1 MEVLEAVKEVKSGK
15 IRPFYVV
22 YGKDKYRME
31 QFVDLIQQKLF
42 TPEQYELGVI
52 KYDSQESALEE
63 IVLEAESPPFFVDY
77 KLILVQDNSIM
88 CAGVREQAKLEHKPE
103 SLLQYLEHPIESSII
118 VFIVH
123 AEKLDERKKIVK
135 QLKERRCVVA
145 FPELDQHQLKQWM
158 VKRATEQGR
167 TMGPDAAELLIARV
181 GASMQQLAQEVDKL
195 SIHVGPGGN
204 ISLELTQQFTP
215 ATLDEDVFA
224 LVDCVIKVK
233 LEQALHMY
241 KQLLIR
247 KEEPIKLVALIA
259 RQIRMMIQ
267 IKELEEHHY
276 SPQQMA
282 SQIGAH
288 PYAVKLASATA
299 KGFQTKQLG
308 RLLSSL
314 AELDYGMK
322 TGKVDKALGLE
333 LFILSFGS
341 QYQMKYS

>member
-1 MEVLEAVKEVKSGK
+1 MEAAEAVKEVKTGK

-31 QFVDLIQQKLF
+31 QFVELIQQKLF
-42 TPEQYELGVI
+42 TSEQYEMGI
-52 KYDSQESALEE
+52 MKYDSQETTLEE
-63 IVLEAESPPFFVDY
+63 IVLEAESPPFFVEH
-77 KLILVQDNSIM
+77 KLIIVQDSSIM
-88 CAGVREQAKLEHKPE
+88 CAGTKDQSKLEHKAE

-118 VFIVH
+118 VFVVN

-135 QLKERRCVVA
+135 QLKERRCIVT
-145 FPELDQHQLKQWM
+145 FPVLDQHQLKQWM
-158 VKRATEQGR
+158 TKRASEQGR
-167 TMGPDAAELLIARV
+167 SLHPDAADLLIARV
-181 GASMQQLAQEVDKL
+181 GASMQHLSQEVDKL
-195 SIHVGPGGN
+195 CIYVGPEGE
-204 ISLELTQQFTP
+204 ISLALAQQLTL

-224 LVDCVIKVK
+224 LVDAIIKLK
-233 LEQALHMY
+233 LDQALTMY
-241 KQLLIR
+241 KQLLVQ

-282 SQIGAH
+282 GQIGAH
-288 PYAVKLASATA
+288 PYAVKLASASA
-299 KGFQTKQLG
+299 KGFQTNQLAV
-308 RLLSSL
+308 LLSSL

-322 TGKVDKALGLE
+322 TGRVDKALGLE

-341 QYQMKYS
+341 KYQMSYS